1 MDKINMQG
9 INHLCTV
16 YFIKRGFPV
25 YSLIILIQSQV
36 CMLKLS
42 IDVRLTAVG
51 DLRGTELARGVG
63 ILSNPSTNP
72 LQICKIALYH

>member
-42 IDVRLTAVG
+42 RCQTNCSWGFKGYRTSQRSWHSVQPFY
-51 DLRGTELARGVG
+51 E
-63 ILSNPSTNP
+63 STPN
-72 LQICKIALYH
+72 L